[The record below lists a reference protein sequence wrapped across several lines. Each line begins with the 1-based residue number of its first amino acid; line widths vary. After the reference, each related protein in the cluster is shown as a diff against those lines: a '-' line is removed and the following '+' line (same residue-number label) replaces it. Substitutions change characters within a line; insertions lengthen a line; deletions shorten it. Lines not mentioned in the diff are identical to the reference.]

1 MIIIYE
7 IRELIL
13 KVDFYFIKVNAS
25 VVLIGKKIY
34 VFGFSMPVK

>member
-25 VVLIGKKIY
+25 VVLLEKK
-34 VFGFSMPVK
+34 SMSSDFLCP